1 MASDNLSSYLNEIGR
16 HRLLTADEEIT
27 LARKVQRWI
36 ELKGIEENERPLT
49 PSEKREVRLGMKA
62 KERMIVHN
70 LRLVVN
76 VAKKYTKL
84 LRNNGLA
91 FEDLIQE
98 GTLGLDRAVEL
109 FDPTKGYKF
118 STYSYWWIRQ
128 GITRAI
134 YTKDRVVR
142 VPQHMLEKLQKATNF
157 KRDHMQEH
165 GYEPTIRQIAEHVE
179 MTPQDYANLVARTN
193 THRSLDSLA
202 KEDGS
207 PLIDLLPDESE
218 ANLLMVEAS
227 KEEVF
232 EQLQLAFFRL
242 TDRERNVVSACYGL
256 DGKEPKTRA
265 ELGREQSVSRESIR
279 QLEAKG
285 INKLKIE
292 LAKYRGQRLAA

>member
-1 MASDNLSSYLNEIGR
+1 MSADSISSYLNEIGR

-27 LARKVQRWI
+27 LARQVQ
-36 ELKGIEENERPLT
+36 KGIELQNKEEPLT
-49 PSEKREVRLGMKA
+49 PKEKRLVRLGKRA

-76 VAKKYTKL
+76 VAKKYTNL
-84 LRNNGLA
+84 LRHGGLS

-98 GTLGLDRAVEL
+98 GSVGLDRAVDL

-142 VPQHMLEKLQKATNF
+142 VPQHMLEKLQKSLNF
-157 KRDHMQEH
+157 KRDFMQEN
-165 GYEPTIRQIAEHVE
+165 GYEPTVAQMAEAVE
-179 MTPQDYANLVARTN
+179 MTAKDYATLVMRTN

-202 KEDGS
+202 REDGN
-207 PLIDLLPDESE
+207 PLLDLIPDESE
-218 ANLLMVEAS
+218 ANALML
-227 KEEVF
+227 EVSQGEVY

-242 TDRERNVVSACYGL
+242 TDKERHVVSACYGL
-256 DGKEPKTRA
+256 DGHEPRTRA
-265 ELGREQSVSRESIR
+265 ELGRDRNVSRETIR
-279 QLEAKG
+279 QLESRG
-285 INKLKIE
+285 LTKLRLE
-292 LAKYRGQRLAA
+292 LSKYQGQRVSA

>member
-1 MASDNLSSYLNEIGR
+1 MASDSISSYLNEIGR

-27 LARKVQRWI
+27 LARQVQRGL
-36 ELKGIEENERPLT
+36 ELEKKEEPLT
-49 PSEKREVRLGMKA
+49 PRERREVRVGKKA

-84 LRNNGLA
+84 LRNGGLA

-142 VPQHMLEKLQKATNF
+142 VPQHMLEKLQKASNY
-157 KRDHMQEH
+157 KRDCLQES
-165 GYEPTIRQIAEHVE
+165 GYEPSIRELAEHVE

-193 THRSLDSLA
+193 THRSLDSLC

-207 PLIDLLPDESE
+207 PLIDLIADESE
-218 ANLLMVEAS
+218 ANLLMLEVT
-227 KEEVF
+227 KEEVY

-242 TDRERNVVSACYGL
+242 TERERSVVSACFGL
-256 DGKEPKTRA
+256 DGKAPKTRA
-265 ELGREQSVSRESIR
+265 ELGREQGVSRESIR
-279 QLEAKG
+279 QLEVKG
-285 INKLKIE
+285 VNKLKLE
-292 LAKYRGQRLAA
+292 LSKYSGYRVPV

>member
-1 MASDNLSSYLNEIGR
+1 MASDSISSYLNEIGR

-27 LARKVQRWI
+27 LARQVQRGL
-36 ELKGIEENERPLT
+36 ELEKKEEPLT
-49 PSEKREVRLGMKA
+49 PRERREVRLGKKA

-84 LRNNGLA
+84 LRNGGLA

-98 GTLGLDRAVEL
+98 GTLGLDRAVDL

-142 VPQHMLEKLQKATNF
+142 VPQHMLEKLQKASNY
-157 KRDHMQEH
+157 KRDCLQES
-165 GYEPTIRQIAEHVE
+165 GYEPSIRELAEHVE
-179 MTPQDYANLVARTN
+179 MTPQDFANLVARTN
-193 THRSLDSLA
+193 THRSLDSLC

-207 PLIDLLPDESE
+207 PLIDLIADESE
-218 ANLLMVEAS
+218 ANLLMLEVT
-227 KEEVF
+227 KEEVY

-242 TDRERNVVSACYGL
+242 TERERSVVSACFGL
-256 DGKEPKTRA
+256 DGKAPKTRV
-265 ELGREQSVSRESIR
+265 ELGREQGVSRESIR
-279 QLEAKG
+279 QLEVKG
-285 INKLKIE
+285 VNKLKLE
-292 LAKYRGQRLAA
+292 LSKYSGYRVPA

>member
-1 MASDNLSSYLNEIGR
+1 MASDSISSYLNEIGR

-27 LARKVQRWI
+27 LARQVQRGL
-36 ELKGIEENERPLT
+36 ELEKKEKPLT
-49 PSEKREVRLGMKA
+49 PRERREVRLGKKA

-84 LRNNGLA
+84 LRNGGLA

-98 GTLGLDRAVEL
+98 GTLGLDRAVDL

-142 VPQHMLEKLQKATNF
+142 VPQHMLEKLQKASNY
-157 KRDHMQEH
+157 KRDCLQES
-165 GYEPTIRQIAEHVE
+165 GYEPSIRELAEHVE
-179 MTPQDYANLVARTN
+179 MTPHDYANLVARTN
-193 THRSLDSLA
+193 THRSLDSLC

-207 PLIDLLPDESE
+207 PLIDLIADESE
-218 ANLLMVEAS
+218 ANLLMLEVT
-227 KEEVF
+227 KEEVY

-242 TDRERNVVSACYGL
+242 TERERSVVSACFGL
-256 DGKEPKTRA
+256 DGKAPKTRV
-265 ELGREQSVSRESIR
+265 ELGREQGVSRESIR
-279 QLEAKG
+279 QLEVKG
-285 INKLKIE
+285 VNKLKLE
-292 LAKYRGQRLAA
+292 LSKYSGYRVPV

>member
-1 MASDNLSSYLNEIGR
+1 MASDSISSYLNEIGR

-27 LARKVQRWI
+27 LARQVQRGL
-36 ELKGIEENERPLT
+36 ELEKKEEPLT
-49 PSEKREVRLGMKA
+49 PRERREVRLGKKA

-84 LRNNGLA
+84 LRNGGLA

-142 VPQHMLEKLQKATNF
+142 VPQHMLEKLQKASNY
-157 KRDHMQEH
+157 KRDCLQES
-165 GYEPTIRQIAEHVE
+165 GYEPSIRELAEHVE

-193 THRSLDSLA
+193 THRSLDSLC

-207 PLIDLLPDESE
+207 PLIDLIADESE
-218 ANLLMVEAS
+218 ANLLMLEVT
-227 KEEVF
+227 KEEVY

-242 TDRERNVVSACYGL
+242 TERERSVVSACFGL
-256 DGKEPKTRA
+256 DGQTPKTRV
-265 ELGREQSVSRESIR
+265 ELGREQGVSRESIR
-279 QLEAKG
+279 QLEVKG
-285 INKLKIE
+285 VNKLKLE
-292 LAKYRGQRLAA
+292 LSKYSGYRVPV

>member
-1 MASDNLSSYLNEIGR
+1 
-16 HRLLTADEEIT
+16 
-27 LARKVQRWI
+27 
-36 ELKGIEENERPLT
+36 
-49 PSEKREVRLGMKA
+49 
-62 KERMIVHN
+62 
-70 LRLVVN
+70 
-76 VAKKYTKL
+76 
-84 LRNNGLA
+84 
-91 FEDLIQE
+91 
-98 GTLGLDRAVEL
+98 
-109 FDPTKGYKF
+109 
-118 STYSYWWIRQ
+118 
-128 GITRAI
+128 
-134 YTKDRVVR
+134 R

-292 LAKYRGQRLAA
+292 LSKYRGQRLAA

>member
-1 MASDNLSSYLNEIGR
+1 MSADSISSYLNEIGR

-27 LARKVQRWI
+27 LARQVQ
-36 ELKGIEENERPLT
+36 KGIELEKKEEPLT
-49 PSEKREVRLGMKA
+49 PKERRLVRLGKKA

-84 LRNNGLA
+84 LRNGGLA

-98 GTLGLDRAVEL
+98 GTIGLDRAVDL

-142 VPQHMLEKLQKATNF
+142 VPQHMLEKLQKSYNF
-157 KRDHMQEH
+157 KRDFMQEH
-165 GYEPTIRQIAEHVE
+165 GYEPSVAQVAESVE
-179 MTPQDYANLVARTN
+179 MTAKDYANLVARTN
-193 THRSLDSLA
+193 THRSLDSLVR
-202 KEDGS
+202 EDGS
-207 PLIDLLPDESE
+207 PLVDLIPDESE
-218 ANLLMVEAS
+218 ANLLMVEVT
-227 KEEVF
+227 KEEVY

-242 TDRERNVVSACYGL
+242 TDRERSVMSACYGL
-256 DGKEPKTRA
+256 DGSEPKTRA
-265 ELGREQSVSRESIR
+265 ELGREQNVSRESIR

-285 INKLKIE
+285 ITKLKLE
-292 LAKYRGQRLAA
+292 LAKYRGQRVAA